1 MPSLK
6 QSLVIAL
13 VSIVAVAIAKRIPMV
28 SGILMPGAPAGAAS
42 EYEEPLSINV

>member
-13 VSIVAVAIAKRIPMV
+13 VSIVAVAIAKRVPV
-28 SGILMPGAPAGAAS
+28 LSGILGPATAPT
-42 EYEEPLSINV
+42 EPEPPLEIAV